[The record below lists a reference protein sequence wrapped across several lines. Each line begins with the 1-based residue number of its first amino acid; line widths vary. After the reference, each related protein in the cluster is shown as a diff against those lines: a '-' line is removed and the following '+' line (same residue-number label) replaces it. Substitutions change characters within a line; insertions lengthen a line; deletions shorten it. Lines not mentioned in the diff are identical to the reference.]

1 VKIVGLSPILPDVPT
16 AESDFDIILAALE
29 ERKVRY
35 LVVGGVA
42 VVLHGYA
49 RFTADLDLVIAL
61 DAANV
66 TAAMEALSVLGYRP
80 RAPVAALEFADPG
93 KRREWIHEKGLTVL
107 GLWSPKHPA
116 TEVDVFVEEPFS
128 IDEALARAT
137 RAQLGA
143 STVTVASIPDLIA
156 LKRKAGRPK
165 DLDDIEKLQEIL
177 AQERGHV

>member
-1 VKIVGLSPILPDVPT
+1 VAV
-16 AESDFDIILAALE
+16 AESDFDIVLAALE

-61 DAANV
+61 DAPNV
-66 TAAMEALSVLGYRP
+66 TAAMEALSSLGYRP
-80 RAPVAALEFADPG
+80 RAPVAADDFADPG
-93 KRREWIHEKGLTVL
+93 KRREWIREKGLTVF
-107 GLWSPKHPA
+107 GLWSPEHPA
-116 TEVDVFVEEPFS
+116 TEVDIFVEEPFAPS
-128 IDEALARAT
+128 SMDEALVRAT

-143 STVTVASIPDLIA
+143 NTITVVSIPDLIA

-165 DLDDIEKLQEIL
+165 DLEDIEKLQEIL
-177 AQERGHV
+177 AQGRGNG